1 MSPPFPR
8 RHTILPRRIA
18 EPAETRTRR
27 ATACSISLTKRSEEG
42 LADVAEMT
50 GEARVVTL
58 DRLRP
63 DDTANLL
70 DIMFLW
76 ADLAKLRRLVA
87 GQCAAA
93 GLTGT
98 RLDDFVLA
106 VHEIAAN
113 AIVHAGA
120 GGRLILRRAA
130 GGLRCLVADTLP
142 KTPASCPAPRRRDTR
157 EWPREAAGP
166 GEPIGTDNGRGL
178 WLAATLADEL
188 SITSGPDST
197 IVSLYMR
204 LD

>member
-1 MSPPFPR
+1 
-8 RHTILPRRIA
+8 
-18 EPAETRTRR
+18 
-27 ATACSISLTKRSEEG
+27 
-42 LADVAEMT
+42 MT

-63 DDTANLL
+63 GDTADLL
-70 DIMFLW
+70 DVVFGW
-76 ADLAKLRRLVA
+76 ADFAKLRHQVA

-113 AIVHAGA
+113 AIVHAGT
-120 GGRLILRRAA
+120 GGRLILREAA
-130 GGLRCLVADTLP
+130 NGLRCLIADTIP
-142 KTPASCPAPRRRDTR
+142 NTPASCPAPRRGDVREWPR
-157 EWPREAAGP
+157 EAAGAEWPREAAGP

>member
-1 MSPPFPR
+1 M
-8 RHTILPRRIA
+8 
-18 EPAETRTRR
+18 
-27 ATACSISLTKRSEEG
+27 
-42 LADVAEMT
+42 AEMT
-50 GEARVVTL
+50 GEARVVAL
-58 DRLRP
+58 DRLWP
-63 DDTANLL
+63 GDIADCSGELL
-70 DIMFLW
+70 DVVFGW
-76 ADLAKLRRLVA
+76 ADFARLRRQVA
-87 GQCAAA
+87 AQCAAA

-130 GGLRCLVADTLP
+130 SGLRCVVADTIP
-142 KTPASCPAPRRRDTR
+142 KGTVSCPAPRSADMR
-157 EWPREAAGP
+157 ETAAAAVAEAEP
-166 GEPIGTDNGRGL
+166 GEPIGADSGRGL

-204 LD
+204 LE

>member
-1 MSPPFPR
+1 
-8 RHTILPRRIA
+8 
-18 EPAETRTRR
+18 
-27 ATACSISLTKRSEEG
+27 
-42 LADVAEMT
+42 LADVAELT
-50 GEARVVTL
+50 SEARVVAL
-58 DRLRP
+58 DRLWP
-63 DDTANLL
+63 GDVADLL
-70 DIMFLW
+70 DVVFGW
-76 ADLAKLRRLVA
+76 ADFSKLRRLVT

-93 GLTGT
+93 GLTGS

-130 GGLRCLVADTLP
+130 SGLRCLVTDTVP
-142 KTPASCPAPRRRDTR
+142 KAQASCPAPRRGEVPDL
-157 EWPREAAGP
+157 ELAPAPADDAEP
-166 GEPIGTDNGRGL
+166 GEPIGSDCGRGL

>member
-1 MSPPFPR
+1 M
-8 RHTILPRRIA
+8 
-18 EPAETRTRR
+18 TR
-27 ATACSISLTKRSEEG
+27 E
-42 LADVAEMT
+42 V
-50 GEARVVTL
+50 RVVTL

-63 DDTANLL
+63 GDTADLL
-70 DIMFLW
+70 DTVFGW
-76 ADLAKLRRLVA
+76 ADFAKLRRLVA

-130 GGLRCLVADTLP
+130 GGLRCLIADTIP
-142 KTPASCPAPRRRDTR
+142 RTPASCPAPRRGDVP
-157 EWPREAAGP
+157 EWPQEGTGP

>member
-1 MSPPFPR
+1 M
-8 RHTILPRRIA
+8 
-18 EPAETRTRR
+18 
-27 ATACSISLTKRSEEG
+27 
-42 LADVAEMT
+42 AEMT
-50 GEARVVTL
+50 GEARVVAL

-63 DDTANLL
+63 GDIADCSGELL
-70 DIMFLW
+70 DVVFGW
-76 ADLAKLRRLVA
+76 ADFARLRRQVA
-87 GQCAAA
+87 AQCAAA

-113 AIVHAGA
+113 TIVHAGA

-130 GGLRCLVADTLP
+130 TGLRCLVADTIP
-142 KTPASCPAPRRRDTR
+142 KGTVSCPAPRSADMR
-157 EWPREAAGP
+157 ETAAAVGAVAAEAEP
-166 GEPIGTDNGRGL
+166 GEPIGADCGRGL

>member
-1 MSPPFPR
+1 
-8 RHTILPRRIA
+8 
-18 EPAETRTRR
+18 
-27 ATACSISLTKRSEEG
+27 
-42 LADVAEMT
+42 MT
-50 GEARVVTL
+50 GEARVVAL

-63 DDTANLL
+63 GDIADCSGELL
-70 DIMFLW
+70 DVVFGW
-76 ADLAKLRRLVA
+76 ADFARLRRQVA
-87 GQCAAA
+87 AQCAAA

-130 GGLRCLVADTLP
+130 SGLRCLVADTIP
-142 KTPASCPAPRRRDTR
+142 KGTVSCPAPRSADVR
-157 EWPREAAGP
+157 ETAVAAAAVVAAAEP
-166 GEPIGTDNGRGL
+166 GEPIGADSGRGL

>member
-1 MSPPFPR
+1 M
-8 RHTILPRRIA
+8 
-18 EPAETRTRR
+18 
-27 ATACSISLTKRSEEG
+27 
-42 LADVAEMT
+42 AEMT
-50 GEARVVTL
+50 GEARVVAL

-63 DDTANLL
+63 GDIADCSGELL
-70 DIMFLW
+70 DVVFGW
-76 ADLAKLRRLVA
+76 ADFARLRRQVA
-87 GQCAAA
+87 AQCAAA

-120 GGRLILRRAA
+120 GAGGRLILRRAA
-130 GGLRCLVADTLP
+130 SGLRCLVADTIP
-142 KTPASCPAPRRRDTR
+142 KGTVSCPAPRSADMR
-157 EWPREAAGP
+157 ETAVAAAAAAEP
-166 GEPIGTDNGRGL
+166 GEPIGADSGRGL

>member
-1 MSPPFPR
+1 
-8 RHTILPRRIA
+8 
-18 EPAETRTRR
+18 
-27 ATACSISLTKRSEEG
+27 
-42 LADVAEMT
+42 MT
-50 GEARVVTL
+50 GEARIITL
-58 DRLRP
+58 EGP
-63 DDTANLL
+63 WPGDTADLL
-70 DIMFLW
+70 DIVFGW
-76 ADLAKLRRLVA
+76 ADFAKLRRLVA

-130 GGLRCLVADTLP
+130 SGLRCLIADTIP
-142 KTPASCPAPRRRDTR
+142 RTPVNCPAPRSGDSRPWVR
-157 EWPREAAGP
+157 EMAGP
-166 GEPIGTDNGRGL
+166 GEPIGADNGRGL

>member
-1 MSPPFPR
+1 M
-8 RHTILPRRIA
+8 
-18 EPAETRTRR
+18 
-27 ATACSISLTKRSEEG
+27 
-42 LADVAEMT
+42 AEMT
-50 GEARVVTL
+50 GEARVVAL

-63 DDTANLL
+63 GDIADCSGELL
-70 DIMFLW
+70 DVVFGW
-76 ADLAKLRRLVA
+76 TDFARLRRQVA
-87 GQCAAA
+87 AQCAAA

-130 GGLRCLVADTLP
+130 SGLRCLVADTIP
-142 KTPASCPAPRRRDTR
+142 KGTVSCPAPRSADMR
-157 EWPREAAGP
+157 ETAVAAAAAVAVVAAAAAADP
-166 GEPIGTDNGRGL
+166 GEPIGADSGRGL

>member
-1 MSPPFPR
+1 M
-8 RHTILPRRIA
+8 
-18 EPAETRTRR
+18 
-27 ATACSISLTKRSEEG
+27 
-42 LADVAEMT
+42 AEMT
-50 GEARVVTL
+50 GEARVVAL

-63 DDTANLL
+63 GDIADCSGELL
-70 DIMFLW
+70 DVVFGW
-76 ADLAKLRRLVA
+76 ADFARLRRQVA
-87 GQCAAA
+87 AQCAAA

-130 GGLRCLVADTLP
+130 SGLRCLVADTIP
-142 KTPASCPAPRRRDTR
+142 KGTVSCPAPRSADMR
-157 EWPREAAGP
+157 ETAVAMAAAAEP
-166 GEPIGTDNGRGL
+166 GEPIGADSGRGL

>member
-1 MSPPFPR
+1 
-8 RHTILPRRIA
+8 
-18 EPAETRTRR
+18 
-27 ATACSISLTKRSEEG
+27 
-42 LADVAEMT
+42 VAEMT
-50 GEARVVTL
+50 GEARVVAL

-63 DDTANLL
+63 GDIADCSGELL
-70 DIMFLW
+70 DVVFGW
-76 ADLAKLRRLVA
+76 ADFARLRRQVA
-87 GQCAAA
+87 AQCAAA

-130 GGLRCLVADTLP
+130 SGLRCLVADTIP
-142 KTPASCPAPRRRDTR
+142 KGAVSCPAPRSADRRETAV
-157 EWPREAAGP
+157 AAVAATEP
-166 GEPIGTDNGRGL
+166 GEPIGADSGRGL

-197 IVSLYMR
+197 IVSVYMR

>member
-1 MSPPFPR
+1 M
-8 RHTILPRRIA
+8 
-18 EPAETRTRR
+18 
-27 ATACSISLTKRSEEG
+27 
-42 LADVAEMT
+42 AEMT
-50 GEARVVTL
+50 GEARVVAL
-58 DRLRP
+58 DRRRP
-63 DDTANLL
+63 GDIADCSGELL
-70 DIMFLW
+70 DVVFGW
-76 ADLAKLRRLVA
+76 ADFARLRRQVA
-87 GQCAAA
+87 AQCAAA

-130 GGLRCLVADTLP
+130 SGLRCLIADTIP
-142 KTPASCPAPRRRDTR
+142 KGTVSCPAPRSA
-157 EWPREAAGP
+157 EMREAAAAAAAVTEP
-166 GEPIGTDNGRGL
+166 GEPIGADSGRGL

-204 LD
+204 LE